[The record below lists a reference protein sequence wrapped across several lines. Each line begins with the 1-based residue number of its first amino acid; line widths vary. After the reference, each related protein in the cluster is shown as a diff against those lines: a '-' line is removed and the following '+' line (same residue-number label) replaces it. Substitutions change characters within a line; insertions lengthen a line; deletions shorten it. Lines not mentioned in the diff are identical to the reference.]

1 MNHRDPTLP
10 TRAVVR
16 KLLNK
21 YDKVEPFDNDD
32 LHWMVNVLH
41 VLNDDPEYQK
51 HQDELEE
58 SGVDVVTAPHEEKP
72 SINIA
77 PQEDSEKPEA

>member
-1 MNHRDPTLP
+1 MNVTDPTLP
-10 TRAVVR
+10 TRATVR

-21 YDKVEPFDNDD
+21 YDLVEPFDNDD

-51 HQDELEE
+51 AQDELEKAGQPVVEE
-58 SGVDVVTAPHEEKP
+58 SK
-72 SINIA
+72 
-77 PQEDSEKPEA
+77 QEPRPGEP